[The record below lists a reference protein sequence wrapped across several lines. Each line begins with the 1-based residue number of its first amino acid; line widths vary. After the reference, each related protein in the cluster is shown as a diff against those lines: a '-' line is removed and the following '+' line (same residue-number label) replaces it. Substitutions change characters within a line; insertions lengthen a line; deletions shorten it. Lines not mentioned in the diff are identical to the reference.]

1 MSLEVALTGG
11 LATGKSF
18 VGGVL
23 VELGCHLLQADRFG
37 HEALA
42 PGGEAHD
49 EVVRRFG
56 TADRAQLGRIV
67 FGDATRLA
75 ELNAIL
81 HPTVDRLRRRE
92 AARIAAEDAKA
103 IILCEAAIYFE
114 TGAWRKFDKVI
125 LVVCGRELQIERAM
139 ARSGWTREEV
149 EARLAHQWPDE
160 DKRKLADFVIDTSH
174 SMEQTR
180 RQCVEVY
187 NQLKAL

>member
-1 MSLEVALTGG
+1 
-11 LATGKSF
+11 
-18 VGGVL
+18 
-23 VELGCHLLQADRFG
+23 
-37 HEALA
+37 
-42 PGGEAHD
+42 
-49 EVVRRFG
+49 
-56 TADRAQLGRIV
+56 
-67 FGDATRLA
+67 
-75 ELNAIL
+75 
-81 HPTVDRLRRRE
+81 
-92 AARIAAEDAKA
+92 
-103 IILCEAAIYFE
+103 
-114 TGAWRKFDKVI
+114 VI